1 MEISFNNVI
10 KLAARLGRSVHVF
23 DLECTTFRGMANF
36 GITEVAG
43 FRVWPDKDSGAIYSH
58 LINPE
63 REISREAQKLTGITQ
78 SMVADKEVWGARYA
92 ADYRRMAGDTWLT
105 GYNIKTFDLH
115 AVKDMNER
123 YGHPID
129 GFKYVFDVRDLH
141 LNLSCAENKKGTLT
155 EVAAMYGV
163 TPKGGAH
170 RATADVVMTLEVLDK
185 IIDLFGLDAVLDRIL
200 PKADGAYDKLTAQ
213 AIAKF
218 VKNKKLVTLPE
229 LAKAFVTDEKKV
241 GFELGRAIDE
251 RLVDP
256 RIFAAADTQHWLTE
270 ALVEVDGDLVVGGKL
285 KPLYEALAPTKPA
298 GLQLDYVQLRV
309 ALSNMGMDW
318 SSRKPT

>member
-1 MEISFNNVI
+1 MEISFNHVI
-10 KLAARLGRSVHVF
+10 KLAARLGRSIHIF

-78 SMVADKEVWGARYA
+78 SMVADKELWGARYA

-123 YGHPID
+123 YGFPID
-129 GFKYVFDVRDLH
+129 EFKFVFDVRDLH
-141 LNLSCAENKKGTLT
+141 LNLSCAENKKGTLV

-163 TPKGGAH
+163 TPKGAAH
-170 RATADVVMTLEVLDK
+170 RAKADVILTVETLDK
-185 IIDLFGLDAVLDRIL
+185 IIDLYGMQAVLDRIL

-218 VKNKKLVTLPE
+218 VKNKTQVSLPQ

-241 GFELGRAIDE
+241 SFEL
-251 RLVDP
+251 
-256 RIFAAADTQHWLTE
+256 
-270 ALVEVDGDLVVGGKL
+270 
-285 KPLYEALAPTKPA
+285 A
-298 GLQLDYVQLRV
+298 GPSTSAWSTRP
-309 ALSNMGMDW
+309 
-318 SSRKPT
+318 SSRPRTRSIGLLKHLLKSTVSSSLAAS